1 MPRSDNWSRQLPRPV
16 IVKGGD
22 ALRRLS
28 DCRAYNP
35 IPGRFTA
42 QLCKFPQKENSTLL
56 GCAETSSIFRC
67 PDSPQRPP
75 NKKSRASHRTALD
88 RRPVP
93 TRGNPL
99 CKAVKYTRSLHH
111 F

>member
-42 QLCKFPQKENSTLL
+42 QLCKFPQKELPYWVVRKLARFFGVLFPSAT
-56 GCAETSSIFRC
+56 AQQKEPRVAPHSSRS
-67 PDSPQRPP
+67 SPGPHP
-75 NKKSRASHRTALD
+75 GGSALQG
-88 RRPVP
+88 RRV
-93 TRGNPL
+93 
-99 CKAVKYTRSLHH
+99 S
-111 F
+111 